1 MPDPASLGAE
11 IWAARRDGGVVARDL
26 SSSIGDR
33 DDAYAVQ
40 MAAASASGLT
50 RSGWKIA
57 ATSELA
63 QRLLDVDGPA
73 LGPVF
78 TDHIQDAPCQGTAIV
93 AHGTAV
99 ECEIAFVM
107 TRTPESPA
115 REYVLACVDHAL
127 IAIEVVGCR
136 FAGGFQGAGTAA
148 CIADFAFNAGLVC
161 GARIDKWLALDL
173 AKVAARTIVNGETQ
187 SEGTGAAVLGD
198 PLNALCW
205 ATEESARLGMPLVA
219 GDIISTGTMTG
230 ATPVA
235 PGDQVVGDFG
245 DLGTIEIRF

>member
-1 MPDPASLGAE
+1 MPDPASFGAE
-11 IWAARRDGGVVARDL
+11 IWAARRDGGTVARDL
-26 SSSIGDR
+26 SSPIGGR

-40 MAAASASGLT
+40 LAAASSSGLT
-50 RSGWKIA
+50 RAGWKIA

-63 QRLLDVDGPA
+63 QRLLDIDGPA

-78 TDHIQDAPCQGTAIV
+78 ADHIQDAPCRSTSVA

-107 TRTPESPA
+107 TRTPESAA
-115 REYVLACVDHAL
+115 REDVLACIDHAL
-127 IAIEVVGCR
+127 IAVEIVGCR
-136 FAGGFQGAGTAA
+136 FAGGFQGAGTTA
-148 CIADFAFNAGLVC
+148 CIADFAFNAGLVR
-161 GARIDKWLALDL
+161 GARIDNWQVLDL
-173 AKVAARTIVNGETQ
+173 AGVTARTVVNDEIQ
-187 SEGTGAAVLGD
+187 AEGTGAAVLGD

-205 ATEESARLGMPLVA
+205 ATEESSRLSMPLVA

-235 PGDQVVGDFG
+235 PGDHVVGDFG
-245 DLGTIEIRF
+245 DLGRLEISF